1 MEKDY
6 LSLVTENKHIKE
18 IIDEL
23 KLNEDQIIS
32 AYPYFMNIIEENKD
46 LEKYE
51 YITKIKIYDEKNVVA
66 ISVVNNNANIEIK
79 SKRLN
84 WFYYLSN
91 INYNFKWD
99 NPKESD
105 ENKFDENIFYWK
117 NKKIKNFDRQK
128 IALWT
133 VSFTKKFL
141 KKDYHQ
147 GIYIY
152 GSFNTGKTLF
162 LNSLA
167 NYVIKNNRSVI
178 FITSVDLLDF
188 LLKNIEKNNE
198 SNYEVINK
206 MKEVD
211 VLLIDDLGQEKMNNW
226 FLSII
231 YQILDY
237 RFKNKKICCF
247 TSNFSLNELKK
258 QWFKVK
264 DLEKIKIEK
273 IINKISNLAQEINFD
288 PK

>member
-18 IIDEL
+18 IINEL

-84 WFYYLSN
+84 WLYYLSN

>member
-84 WFYYLSN
+84 WLYYLSN